1 MKVLVIPSLFPITEQ
16 DIKGIFIIDYVK
28 CIEKSCDVSILDI
41 RLDAKH
47 HCYEELDLFGL
58 KVCRFNIKKSSK
70 KAFTYLSFFSQF
82 NKILASLRQESFDLV
97 HVHGSVFH
105 GYFAK
110 WYAQKKRIPY
120 VVTQHSGPFSK
131 ISEKKLFKGIAKRVI
146 EESACLLSVSK
157 DLENQIV
164 ASGIIPQRAE
174 VSFNPVDTDLFQL
187 SKKSRKKQFIF
198 AGRLEDYK
206 GALRVLKAF
215 NGLISKLPNW
225 GLTII
230 GDGPEMPQLQAFIA
244 KNNLEDK
251 VDLVGQKTKTGIS
264 ELFQEASI
272 FVYPSLHETFGLV
285 ITEAMST
292 GLPVI
297 AGTLTAPPEIVQAHQ
312 GKLVDP
318 NNVNEIRS
326 SMLEMAQN
334 LGNYDASKIRN
345 TVVQEYGFE
354 QFGNRMVTLY
364 KDLI

>member
-28 CIEKSCDVSILDI
+28 CIQKSCDVSILDI
-41 RLDAKH
+41 RLDAKDH
-47 HCYEELDLFGL
+47 SYEDLELFGL
-58 KVCRFNIKKSSK
+58 KVFRFNVKKSSK

-82 NKILASLRQESFDLV
+82 KKIAASLGQESFDLV

-110 WYAQKKRIPY
+110 WYAQKKGIPY
-120 VVTQHSGPFSK
+120 VVTEHTGPFSK
-131 ISEKKLFKGIAKRVI
+131 ISGKKLFKGIAKRVI

-164 ASGIIPQRAE
+164 DSGINPQRAE

-187 SKKSRKKQFIF
+187 SSKARKKQFIF

-215 NGLISKLPNW
+215 KGLLSKLPEW

-230 GDGPEMPQLQAFIA
+230 GDGPEMPQLKAFVA
-244 KNNLEDK
+244 ENNLEGK
-251 VDLVGQKTKTGIS
+251 VDLVGQKTKSGIS

-285 ITEAMST
+285 IAEAMST
-292 GLPVI
+292 GLPII

-318 NNVNEIRS
+318 DSIQAIQDG
-326 SMLEMAQN
+326 MLEMAQN
-334 LGNYDASKIRN
+334 LGNYDALKIRN

-354 QFGNRMVTLY
+354 QFGNRMITLY